1 MDTLKIEALAGEV
14 ARDLSLSLFDVDI
27 AREGPRTILRVFVE
41 REGGVPLSDIA
52 TFSRRFGAILEVDD
66 PMDGPYVLEV
76 SSPGVTRRLRRP
88 AHFESSLGKRVRVS
102 LTVPREGRRHLV
114 GELSGCDGEGIVVVA
129 DGTTYRVPY
138 GEIRKATLDVTHG
151 RTLRE
156 GKEKAM
162 ILDVGQIIAQLGKE
176 KGIDKAVIVAAIKE
190 ALETAARKKYGMNKI
205 LEATY
210 DSDTGEF
217 EILSFRTATETV
229 VDPDT
234 QMTLEEAQVL
244 DPEAQVG
251 DSLGERLST
260 KDLGRI
266 AAQTARQ
273 IIMQKVKD
281 AEREVIFNEFIGRK
295 GEILNG
301 IVQRYERDCLVID
314 LGKTEAIMPPSEQI
328 PRERYRQ
335 GDRIRAYIKDVS
347 KTSRG
352 PEILLSRADPRVIL
366 KLFEQE
372 VPEVYEGVVSIL
384 SVAREPGFR
393 TKIAVRSRD
402 RDVDPVGACV
412 GMKGSRV
419 QSVVQELRGERID
432 IIAWDEDPAR
442 FVCNALQPAEIIRV
456 LVNESGK
463 SMEVVVPEEQLLLA
477 IGKRGQ
483 NVKLASKLVGWH
495 IEVRAE
501 GQVEDALKRAE
512 GLFTK
517 KPEGT
522 EAEVPPP
529 EGPSE
534 ASPPEGTVASG

>member
-1 MDTLKIEALAGEV
+1 
-14 ARDLSLSLFDVDI
+14 
-27 AREGPRTILRVFVE
+27 
-41 REGGVPLSDIA
+41 
-52 TFSRRFGAILEVDD
+52 
-66 PMDGPYVLEV
+66 
-76 SSPGVTRRLRRP
+76 
-88 AHFESSLGKRVRVS
+88 
-102 LTVPREGRRHLV
+102 
-114 GELSGCDGEGIVVVA
+114 
-129 DGTTYRVPY
+129 
-138 GEIRKATLDVTHG
+138 
-151 RTLRE
+151 
-156 GKEKAM
+156 M
-162 ILDVGQIIAQLGKE
+162 ILDIGQIITQLGKE
-176 KGIDKAVIVAAIKE
+176 KGIDRNVIIGAIKD
-190 ALETAARKKYGMNKI
+190 ALESAAKKKYGMNKQ

-210 DSDTGEF
+210 DPETGDF
-217 EILSFRTATETV
+217 EVLEFRTVVADVQDSELEITLREATE
-229 VDPDT
+229 
-234 QMTLEEAQVL
+234 L
-244 DPEAQVG
+244 DPEARLG
-251 DSLGERLST
+251 DSIGFRMST

-281 AEREVIFNEFIGRK
+281 AEREVIYNEFITRK
-295 GEILNG
+295 GEIING
-301 IVQRYERDCLVID
+301 IVQRYERDSIIVD
-314 LGKTEAIMPPSEQI
+314 LGKTEAVMPPSEQI

-347 KTSRG
+347 KTTRG

-393 TKIAVRSRD
+393 TKIAVRSKD

-432 IIAWDEDPAR
+432 IIAWDEDPAK

-456 LVNESGK
+456 LVNESDK
-463 SMEVVVPEEQLLLA
+463 TMEVIVPEEQLLLA

-483 NVKLASKLVGWH
+483 NVKLASKLVGWL

-512 GLFTK
+512 GLFAP
-517 KPEGT
+517 KPAAQEEAPAPEAAEGAAPAAADGGSPDAAPGPVP
-522 EAEVPPP
+522 EAEGETAEGEPARKAEAAP
-529 EGPSE
+529 EPAGSAESDATAAGDVESAGGAE
-534 ASPPEGTVASG
+534 AGDETPVEKPGDDAGA

>member
-1 MDTLKIEALAGEV
+1 
-14 ARDLSLSLFDVDI
+14 
-27 AREGPRTILRVFVE
+27 
-41 REGGVPLSDIA
+41 
-52 TFSRRFGAILEVDD
+52 
-66 PMDGPYVLEV
+66 
-76 SSPGVTRRLRRP
+76 
-88 AHFESSLGKRVRVS
+88 
-102 LTVPREGRRHLV
+102 
-114 GELSGCDGEGIVVVA
+114 
-129 DGTTYRVPY
+129 
-138 GEIRKATLDVTHG
+138 
-151 RTLRE
+151 
-156 GKEKAM
+156 M
-162 ILDVGQIIAQLGKE
+162 ILDVGQIISQLGKE
-176 KGIDKAVIVAAIKE
+176 KGIDKSVIVDAIKE
-190 ALETAARKKYGMNKI
+190 ALESAARKKYGMNKI

-210 DSDTGEF
+210 DPETGEF
-217 EILSFRTATETV
+217 EILSFRTV
-229 VDPDT
+229 VEAVTDPDT
-234 QMTLEEAQVL
+234 QMSVEEAQVL

-251 DSLGERLST
+251 DNLGDRLST

-281 AEREVIFNEFIGRK
+281 AEREVIYNEFIGRK
-295 GEILNG
+295 GEIING
-301 IVQRYERDCLVID
+301 IVQRYERDCLIID

-335 GDRIRAYIKDVS
+335 GDRIRAYIKDVT

-352 PEILLSRADPRVIL
+352 PEILLSRSDPRLIL

-372 VPEVYEGVVSIL
+372 VPEVYEGVVGIL

-393 TKIAVRSRD
+393 TKIAVRSKD

-432 IIAWDEDPAR
+432 IIAWDEDPAK

-463 SMEVVVPEEQLLLA
+463 TMEVIVPEEQLLLA
-477 IGKRGQ
+477 IGKKGQ

-512 GLFTK
+512 GLFAK
-517 KPEGT
+517 KPEAS
-522 EAEVPPP
+522 EAAP
-529 EGPSE
+529 EGPE
-534 ASPPEGTVASG
+534 AGAGEGGTPEAPAAEGPDAGAGVGGSSEGTAAEGTAADATEGAPSEPQKTDGAGGEAKEGDDPPGA

>member
-1 MDTLKIEALAGEV
+1 
-14 ARDLSLSLFDVDI
+14 
-27 AREGPRTILRVFVE
+27 
-41 REGGVPLSDIA
+41 
-52 TFSRRFGAILEVDD
+52 
-66 PMDGPYVLEV
+66 
-76 SSPGVTRRLRRP
+76 
-88 AHFESSLGKRVRVS
+88 
-102 LTVPREGRRHLV
+102 
-114 GELSGCDGEGIVVVA
+114 
-129 DGTTYRVPY
+129 
-138 GEIRKATLDVTHG
+138 
-151 RTLRE
+151 
-156 GKEKAM
+156 M

-176 KGIDKAVIVAAIKE
+176 KGIDKTVIIDAIKE
-190 ALETAARKKYGMNKI
+190 ALETAARKKYGMNKT

-210 DSDTGEF
+210 DPDTGEF
-217 EILSFRTATETV
+217 EILSFRTVAETV
-229 VDPDT
+229 DDPEA
-234 QMTLEEAQVL
+234 QMTLQEAQVL
-244 DPEAQVG
+244 DPEAQLG

-281 AEREVIFNEFIGRK
+281 AEREVIYNEFIGRK
-295 GEILNG
+295 GEIING
-301 IVQRYERDCLVID
+301 IVQRYERDCLVVD

-328 PRERYRQ
+328 PR
-335 GDRIRAYIKDVS
+335 D
-347 KTSRG
+347 
-352 PEILLSRADPRVIL
+352 

-463 SMEVVVPEEQLLLA
+463 SMEVIVPEEQLLLA

-512 GLFTK
+512 GLFAK
-517 KPEGT
+517 KPEG
-522 EAEVPPP
+522 EGAEGPPP
-529 EGPSE
+529 EG
-534 ASPPEGTVASG
+534 

>member
-1 MDTLKIEALAGEV
+1 
-14 ARDLSLSLFDVDI
+14 
-27 AREGPRTILRVFVE
+27 
-41 REGGVPLSDIA
+41 
-52 TFSRRFGAILEVDD
+52 
-66 PMDGPYVLEV
+66 
-76 SSPGVTRRLRRP
+76 
-88 AHFESSLGKRVRVS
+88 
-102 LTVPREGRRHLV
+102 
-114 GELSGCDGEGIVVVA
+114 
-129 DGTTYRVPY
+129 
-138 GEIRKATLDVTHG
+138 
-151 RTLRE
+151 
-156 GKEKAM
+156 M
-162 ILDVGQIIAQLGKE
+162 ILDIGQIITQLGKE
-176 KGIDKAVIVAAIKE
+176 KGIDKGIIVDAIKD
-190 ALETAARKKYGMNKI
+190 ALESAARKKYGLNKK

-210 DSDTGEF
+210 DEETGEF
-217 EILSFRTATETV
+217 EILEFRTV
-229 VDPDT
+229 VEAVKDADLEI
-234 QMTLEEAQVL
+234 TLEEAREL
-244 DPEAQVG
+244 DPEAQYDDNIG
-251 DSLGERLST
+251 FRMST

-281 AEREVIFNEFIGRK
+281 AEREVIYNEFIGRK
-295 GEILNG
+295 AEIING
-301 IVQRYERDCLVID
+301 IVQRYERDSIIVD
-314 LGKTEAIMPPSEQI
+314 LGKTEAIMPPVEQI

-335 GDRIRAYIKDVS
+335 GDRIRAYIKDVT

-352 PEILLSRADPRVIL
+352 PEILLSRSDPRVIL

-393 TKIAVRSRD
+393 TKIAVRSKD

-419 QSVVQELRGERID
+419 QSIVQELRGERID

-456 LVNESGK
+456 LVNESDK
-463 SMEVVVPEEQLLLA
+463 SMEVIVPEEQLLLA

-517 KPEGT
+517 KPE
-522 EAEVPPP
+522 AEGPAEGVAPPPEEQADVPPP
-529 EGPSE
+529 EGQ
-534 ASPPEGTVASG
+534 ADVAPPEGQADVAPPDVQAEARPPEGQAEPRPPEGPGSAGEPVKPEPGNEG

>member
-1 MDTLKIEALAGEV
+1 
-14 ARDLSLSLFDVDI
+14 
-27 AREGPRTILRVFVE
+27 
-41 REGGVPLSDIA
+41 
-52 TFSRRFGAILEVDD
+52 
-66 PMDGPYVLEV
+66 
-76 SSPGVTRRLRRP
+76 
-88 AHFESSLGKRVRVS
+88 
-102 LTVPREGRRHLV
+102 
-114 GELSGCDGEGIVVVA
+114 
-129 DGTTYRVPY
+129 
-138 GEIRKATLDVTHG
+138 
-151 RTLRE
+151 
-156 GKEKAM
+156 M

-176 KGIDKAVIVAAIKE
+176 KGIDKNIIIEAIKE
-190 ALETAARKKYGMNKI
+190 ALESAARKKYGANKI

-210 DSDTGEF
+210 DPETGEF
-217 EILSFRTATETV
+217 EILAFRTVTDNLT
-229 VDPDT
+229 DPDT
-234 QMTLEEAQVL
+234 QMSLAEAQAL

-251 DSLGERLST
+251 DSLGDRLST

-281 AEREVIFNEFIGRK
+281 AEREVIYNEFIGRK
-295 GEILNG
+295 GEIING

-314 LGKTEAIMPPSEQI
+314 MGKAEAIMPPSEQI

-335 GDRIRAYIKDVS
+335 TDRIRAYIKDVT

-352 PEILLSRADPRVIL
+352 PEILLSRADPRMII

-432 IIAWDEDPAR
+432 IIAWDEDPAK

-456 LVNESGK
+456 LVNESEK
-463 SMEVVVPEEQLLLA
+463 TMEVIVPEEQLLLA
-477 IGKRGQ
+477 IGKKGQ
-483 NVKLASKLVGWH
+483 NVKLASKLVGWN

-512 GLFTK
+512 GLFAK
-517 KPEGT
+517 KPEAEAPAEAPADAGT
-522 EAEVPPP
+522 ADPPSAEPA
-529 EGPSE
+529 PSE
-534 ASPPEGTVASG
+534 APSAEPAAEEPAGGEGSGPRKE

>member
-1 MDTLKIEALAGEV
+1 
-14 ARDLSLSLFDVDI
+14 
-27 AREGPRTILRVFVE
+27 
-41 REGGVPLSDIA
+41 
-52 TFSRRFGAILEVDD
+52 
-66 PMDGPYVLEV
+66 
-76 SSPGVTRRLRRP
+76 
-88 AHFESSLGKRVRVS
+88 
-102 LTVPREGRRHLV
+102 
-114 GELSGCDGEGIVVVA
+114 
-129 DGTTYRVPY
+129 
-138 GEIRKATLDVTHG
+138 
-151 RTLRE
+151 
-156 GKEKAM
+156 M

-176 KGIDKAVIVAAIKE
+176 KGIDKAVIIAAIKE

-205 LEATY
+205 LEAAY
-210 DSDTGEF
+210 DPDTGEF
-217 EILSFRTATETV
+217 EILSFRTAAETV
-229 VDPDT
+229 DDPDT

-244 DPEAQVG
+244 DPEAQLG

-281 AEREVIFNEFIGRK
+281 AEREVIYNEFIGRK

-335 GDRIRAYIKDVS
+335 GDRIRAYIKDVT

-352 PEILLSRADPRVIL
+352 PEILLSRSDPRVIL

-463 SMEVVVPEEQLLLA
+463 SMEVIVPEEQLLLA

-517 KPEGT
+517 KPEESPGD
-522 EAEVPPP
+522 VPPP
-529 EGPSE
+529 EGMPSE
-534 ASPPEGTVASG
+534 APSAEGTGAKEGGSSEAPPPEGTDAGAKEGGSSEAPPPEGTDAGAKEGGSAEAPAGAGEAVPVEGESPEASPAEGMAVEAKEGGQSSEAPAEVGDAGAKEGSVPPKE

>member
-1 MDTLKIEALAGEV
+1 
-14 ARDLSLSLFDVDI
+14 
-27 AREGPRTILRVFVE
+27 
-41 REGGVPLSDIA
+41 
-52 TFSRRFGAILEVDD
+52 
-66 PMDGPYVLEV
+66 
-76 SSPGVTRRLRRP
+76 
-88 AHFESSLGKRVRVS
+88 
-102 LTVPREGRRHLV
+102 
-114 GELSGCDGEGIVVVA
+114 
-129 DGTTYRVPY
+129 
-138 GEIRKATLDVTHG
+138 
-151 RTLRE
+151 
-156 GKEKAM
+156 M
-162 ILDVGQIIAQLGKE
+162 ILDIGQIITQLGKE
-176 KGIDKAVIVAAIKE
+176 KGIDRNVIIGAIKD
-190 ALETAARKKYGMNKI
+190 ALESAAKKKYGMNKQ

-210 DSDTGEF
+210 DPETGDF
-217 EILSFRTATETV
+217 EVLEFRTV
-229 VDPDT
+229 VADVQDPELEI
-234 QMTLEEAQVL
+234 TLGEASEL
-244 DPEAQVG
+244 DPEARLG
-251 DSLGERLST
+251 DSIGFRMST

-281 AEREVIFNEFIGRK
+281 AEREVIYNEFITRK
-295 GEILNG
+295 GEIING
-301 IVQRYERDCLVID
+301 IVQRYERDSIIVD
-314 LGKTEAIMPPSEQI
+314 LGKTEAVMPPSEQI

-347 KTSRG
+347 KTTRG

-393 TKIAVRSRD
+393 TKIAVRSKD

-432 IIAWDEDPAR
+432 IIAWDEDPAK

-456 LVNESGK
+456 LVNESDK
-463 SMEVVVPEEQLLLA
+463 TMEVIVPEEQLLLA

-483 NVKLASKLVGWH
+483 NVKLASKLVGWL

-512 GLFTK
+512 GLFAP
-517 KPEGT
+517 KPAEPEEASASETAEGAGPEAVEGAPADAAPGT
-522 EAEVPPP
+522 AADGAEETEEAPSERKAAAGPEPADAPEHEAAGEAENAGGAQAGDDAP
-529 EGPSE
+529 EEKPGDD
-534 ASPPEGTVASG
+534 AGA

>member
-1 MDTLKIEALAGEV
+1 
-14 ARDLSLSLFDVDI
+14 
-27 AREGPRTILRVFVE
+27 
-41 REGGVPLSDIA
+41 
-52 TFSRRFGAILEVDD
+52 
-66 PMDGPYVLEV
+66 
-76 SSPGVTRRLRRP
+76 
-88 AHFESSLGKRVRVS
+88 
-102 LTVPREGRRHLV
+102 
-114 GELSGCDGEGIVVVA
+114 
-129 DGTTYRVPY
+129 
-138 GEIRKATLDVTHG
+138 
-151 RTLRE
+151 
-156 GKEKAM
+156 M

-176 KGIDKAVIVAAIKE
+176 KGIDKGIIIDAIKE
-190 ALETAARKKYGMNKI
+190 ALESAARKKFGANKI

-210 DSDTGEF
+210 DPETGEF
-217 EILSFRTATETV
+217 EILSFRAVAEV
-229 VDPDT
+229 VADPDT
-234 QMTLEEAQVL
+234 QMTVEEAQSM

-281 AEREVIFNEFIGRK
+281 AEREVIYNEFIGRK
-295 GEILNG
+295 GEIING
-301 IVQRYERDCLVID
+301 IVQRYERDCLIID
-314 LGKTEAIMPPSEQI
+314 MGKAEAIMPPSEQI

-335 GDRIRAYIKDVS
+335 SDRIRAYIKDVT

-352 PEILLSRADPRVIL
+352 PEILLSRSDPRMIL

-432 IIAWDEDPAR
+432 IIAWDEDPAK

-456 LVNESGK
+456 LVNESEK
-463 SMEVVVPEEQLLLA
+463 TMEVIVPEEQLLLA
-477 IGKRGQ
+477 IGKKGQ
-483 NVKLASKLVGWH
+483 NVKLASKLVGWN
-495 IEVRAE
+495 IDVRAE

-512 GLFTK
+512 GLFAK
-517 KPEGT
+517 RPEPEAVPVPAPEGEGEG
-522 EAEVPPP
+522 EAGGPASAEAVAAAP
-529 EGPSE
+529 EADDPAASAGGDD
-534 ASPPEGTVASG
+534 ASPPAGPEEGPDAKEGDDVPKG

>member
-1 MDTLKIEALAGEV
+1 
-14 ARDLSLSLFDVDI
+14 
-27 AREGPRTILRVFVE
+27 
-41 REGGVPLSDIA
+41 
-52 TFSRRFGAILEVDD
+52 
-66 PMDGPYVLEV
+66 
-76 SSPGVTRRLRRP
+76 
-88 AHFESSLGKRVRVS
+88 
-102 LTVPREGRRHLV
+102 
-114 GELSGCDGEGIVVVA
+114 
-129 DGTTYRVPY
+129 
-138 GEIRKATLDVTHG
+138 
-151 RTLRE
+151 
-156 GKEKAM
+156 M

-529 EGPSE
+529 EGEPSE
-534 ASPPEGTVASG
+534 ASPIGRHGCRGDGGRALPRRLRAEGGLSRRGRAWTLMRRRASPPRSSAPGPQRTCVQCGAVRNKDGLIRIAGKPGVGWTPDPVGILPGRGIYLCPVGDCVDRFAARIRTPKGGARWKMGVAGRELADRLAASRHDGQET